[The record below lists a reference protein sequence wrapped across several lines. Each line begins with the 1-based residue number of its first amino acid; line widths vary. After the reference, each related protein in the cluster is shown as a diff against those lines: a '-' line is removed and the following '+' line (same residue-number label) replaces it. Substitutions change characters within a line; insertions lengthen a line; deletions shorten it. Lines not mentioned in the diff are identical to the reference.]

1 MDLDDVLRHNR
12 LASTIVL
19 FLVLFG
25 AIQHFK
31 PSWTHAP
38 DGSLRDFGV
47 VYKNQTVVPMW
58 LVSIFLGILCYVGVM
73 YYLDR

>member
-1 MDLDDVLRHNR
+1 MDIDDLIRHNS
-12 LASTIVL
+12 LAAAIVV

-25 AIQHFK
+25 AIHYLK

-47 VYKNQTVVPMW
+47 VYKW
-58 LVSIFLGILCYVGVM
+58 IAEKK
-73 YYLDR
+73 